1 MMDSAT
7 ERMDGQRA
15 GGTLNSVG
23 GETSTGN
30 FMVDLALLYPD
41 LRRRAERLAGS
52 GSAADDLLHDAL
64 ERGLRNQA
72 RFRTG
77 GSPER
82 WMKTILL
89 RVFIDG
95 RRRQRRHPHVL
106 CAQPDEFPAITEA
119 TQEYETWQRFSDE
132 DLHQAIESLPAGFR
146 EVYHAYAVDQRTH
159 ADIARDLGLPP
170 GTVGTRIMRART
182 KLRAILEAR
191 ATPPRPEAPA
201 LRVLPGGAKAARPP
215 RPRRSVDRYAAE
227 ASASVTSPRQA
238 MG

>member
-1 MMDSAT
+1 M
-7 ERMDGQRA
+7 RA
-15 GGTLNSVG
+15 KQTLKK
-23 GETSTGN
+23 ETGMTDT
-30 FMVDLALLYPD
+30 FMGDLAQIYPD

-52 GSAADDLLHDAL
+52 ASAADDLLHDAL

-95 RRRQRRHPHVL
+95 RRRARRHPHVL
-106 CAQPDEFPAITEA
+106 CAQPDDFPANPEPAGHETESWHN
-119 TQEYETWQRFSDE
+119 YSDE
-132 DLHQAIESLPAGFR
+132 DLHEAIAELPPGFR

-159 ADIARDLGLPP
+159 ADIARDLGLPA

-182 KLRAILEAR
+182 KLRAILER
-191 ATPPRPEAPA
+191 RSTQPRPETSP
-201 LRVLPGGAKAARPP
+201 LRVLPGGAPGP
-215 RPRRSVDRYAAE
+215 TTRPRQRPSQHHQVVGKPAAE
-227 ASASVTSPRQA
+227 RAAT
-238 MG
+238 G